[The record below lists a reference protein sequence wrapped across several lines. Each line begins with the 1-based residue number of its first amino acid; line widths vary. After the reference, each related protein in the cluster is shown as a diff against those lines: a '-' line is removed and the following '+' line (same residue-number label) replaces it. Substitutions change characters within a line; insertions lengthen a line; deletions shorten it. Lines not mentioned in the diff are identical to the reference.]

1 MKAGIFVLD
10 ADAAKCDAAKLEKLA
25 SQPSSKFEGTF
36 VKDIPGD
43 GKGKNK
49 RYFLEGLKHEW
60 IENVFIPRVRNVLG
74 NLIPAHCKY
83 CNYTLIY
90 EGNSLQE
97 PHIDGEKDAV
107 SFLCSIREFENELYL
122 ALYDK
127 DSYNESDHTISWSK
141 VNIPPYHAMAFKSH
155 LLWHGG
161 GIHEDIKRICNGN
174 PRLFLIFTP
183 KGNDTSFKLL
193 DQKNPKKMTKI
204 EMKIH
209 D

>member
-1 MKAGIFVLD
+1 
-10 ADAAKCDAAKLEKLA
+10 
-25 SQPSSKFEGTF
+25 
-36 VKDIPGD
+36 
-43 GKGKNK
+43 
-49 RYFLEGLKHEW
+49 
-60 IENVFIPRVRNVLG
+60 
-74 NLIPAHCKY
+74 
-83 CNYTLIY
+83 LIY

-97 PHIDGEKDAV
+97 PHTDGEKDAV

-161 GIHEDIKRICNGN
+161 GIHKDINKICNGN
-174 PRLFLIFTP
+174 PRLFLIFTEFR
-183 KGNDTSFKLL
+183 NDTSFNLL
-193 DQKNPKKMTKI
+193 VRNPKKMTKI
-204 EMKIH
+204 ETKIH

>member
-1 MKAGIFVLD
+1 VKAGIFVLD
-10 ADAAKCDAAKLEKLA
+10 ADAAKLKKLA
-25 SQPSSKFEGTF
+25 SQPSSKFEGTI

-127 DSYNESDHTISWSK
+127 DSYNESDRTISWSK

-161 GIHEDIKRICNGN
+161 GIHEDIDRIFNGN
-174 PRLFLIFTP
+174 PRLFMIFTEFM
-183 KGNDTSFKLL
+183 NDTSFKLL
-193 DQKNPKKMTKI
+193 DTNLKKMIKI